1 MLQPVSTI
9 ERHDWTKVQIT
20 SLFMLPLHD
29 LLHMA
34 QTVHRTYFD
43 PNQVQLCTLMNIK
56 SGGCPEDCAYCPQS
70 ARYKTGVETNSL
82 PSLEEVDAESKK
94 ARANGATRLCMGAA
108 WRSPREKDF
117 AKVLELIGVVKEN
130 GMESCATLGML
141 SKDQARRLKEA
152 GLQYYNHNIDTS
164 PEFYGKIIST
174 RTFADRLQTLQH
186 VRDVGMSVCCGGIV
200 GMGESRLDRISM
212 LHVLSTMP
220 QHPESVPINQLV
232 KVPGTPL
239 ESAPDTDSF
248 EIVRTIA
255 VARIIMPKSHVR
267 LAAGREQ
274 MSEEIQMLCFHAGAN
289 SIFSGEKLL
298 TTGNPE
304 LERDRDMMQRAGMH
318 SSN

>member
-1 MLQPVSTI
+1 MLQPVSTV
-9 ERHDWTKVQIT
+9 ERHDWTEAQIS

-34 QTVHRTYFD
+34 QTVHRAHFD

-70 ARYKTGVETNSL
+70 ARYKTGIETYSL
-82 PSLEEVDAESKK
+82 PSTEEVDAESKK

-130 GMESCATLGML
+130 GLQSCATLGML
-141 SKDQARRLKEA
+141 SKEQAKRLKDA
-152 GLQYYNHNIDTS
+152 GLEYYNHNIDTS
-164 PEFYGKIIST
+164 PEFYEKIIST
-174 RTFADRLQTLQH
+174 RVFADRLQTLQH

-200 GMGESRLDRISM
+200 GMGESRSDRASM
-212 LHVLSTMP
+212 LNVLATMP

-239 ESAPDTDSF
+239 ESMPAPEPF

-255 VARIIMPKSHVR
+255 VARIIMPKSYVR

-274 MSEEIQMLCFHAGAN
+274 MSEEMQMLCFHAGAN

-304 LERDRDMMQRAGMH
+304 PDRDNDMMQRAGMH